1 MSSTAMDHP
10 IVLTED
16 AGGAGTGLADLA
28 SALAAVK
35 AVRPVLEAHQDWAE
49 ANRQLAPEAY
59 RAMIDAGLGRLP
71 LPETYGGGGLRP
83 DELLTVWEA
92 LARIDPA
99 AAWNLMMT
107 SGNMQMVGPLPTEG
121 LAEVFANGPP
131 TIAGALNPPLTA
143 TRVAGGWLV
152 SGGSPFASGC
162 HHTPWYALG
171 AIEVRDGEPVLDP
184 DTGAPQ
190 PFVIV
195 IPRGDATVIDSWH
208 TIGMRGTGSA
218 TIEVEDLFVP
228 DHRTWQLSQLASPHA
243 SFDHLYLRMWPMV
256 QVHGESIVSVGVAAS
271 AVDALV
277 ELAGTKTASYTT
289 AALADRELIQYQ
301 AGRARALV
309 DAARAYLH
317 TACRAA
323 YEEATTAPRLSD
335 QTKMSMQ
342 LAGCFA
348 AEACAESVRLVH
360 DAAGTSGIR
369 LEAPFER
376 HLRDAL
382 TLSQHASK
390 ASSRYASAGR
400 LLFGLPNDW
409 IFLSF

>member
-1 MSSTAMDHP
+1 MSNAAMDHP

-16 AGGAGTGLADLA
+16 TVGAGTGLTDLA
-28 SALAAVK
+28 SALAAVET
-35 AVRPVLEAHQDWAE
+35 VRPVLEQHRDWAE

-59 RAMIDAGLGRLP
+59 RAMIGAGLGRLP
-71 LPETYGGGGLRP
+71 LPESHGGSGLRP

-99 AAWNLMMT
+99 AAWNLLMT
-107 SGNMQMVGPLPTEG
+107 SGNMTMVGPLPEEG
-121 LAEVFANGPP
+121 LAEVFATGPT
-131 TIAGALNPPLTA
+131 TIAGALNPPLTG
-143 TRVAGGWLV
+143 TRVDGGWLV

-162 HHTPWYALG
+162 HHTPWFALG

-184 DTGAPQ
+184 ATGAPQ
-190 PFVIV
+190 PFVV
-195 IPRGDATVIDSWH
+195 VLPRRDATIVDSWH
-208 TIGMRGTGSA
+208 TVGMRGTGSA

-228 DHRTWQLSQLASPHA
+228 DRRAWSLPRIASPHP
-243 SFDHLYLRMWPMV
+243 SFDRPYQRMWPMV
-256 QVHGESIVSVGVAAS
+256 QVHAESIVSVAVAAS

-277 ELAGTKTASYTT
+277 ELAGAKTASYTVT
-289 AALADRELIQYQ
+289 PLRDRELIQYQ

-323 YEEATTAPRLSD
+323 YVEAQTSRLCD
-335 QTKMSMQ
+335 RTKMDMQ

-348 AEACAESVRLVH
+348 AEACADSVRLVH
-360 DAAGTSGIR
+360 EAAGTSGIR

-390 ASSRYASAGR
+390 ASARYASAGR